1 MSLDKQHEQM
11 ADKIVDRIQDLVEEA
26 APIRRVKK
34 EKPNLKPS
42 IYSLR
47 LDELKDWLT
56 EHGEKA
62 FRAAQIFEWLYVK
75 RVKTYDEMTNIPK
88 GLREKLEAEFA
99 LTTLSTIVK
108 QESKDGTIKFL
119 FQLQD
124 GYSIETVLMRH
135 DYGNSICVTTQVGCR
150 IGCTFCAST
159 LGGLKRHLMAGEIV
173 EQVVKVQ
180 QILDETN
187 ERVSS
192 IVIMGIGE
200 PFDNYDAMMNFL
212 KIVNHDKGLNI
223 GARHITVSTSGI
235 VPKIY
240 EFADEG
246 MQINFAVSLHAP
258 NQEARQKLM
267 PIARAYKL
275 DELLEAVRYYTKKTG
290 RRVTFEYGLMS
301 GQNDSVEIAE
311 ELSALIKNIKCHV
324 NLIPINYVPERD
336 YIRTSKNKIFEFE
349 RTLKK
354 NGINVT
360 IRREQGADIAAA
372 CGQLRAMERAEET
385 K

>member
-1 MSLDKQHEQM
+1 MEQEQLKQF
-11 ADKIVDRIQDLVEEA
+11 DDRIQDLMEEVA
-26 APIRRVKK
+26 DKPVRREKK
-34 EKPNLKPS
+34 EKPQLKPS

-47 LDELKDWLT
+47 LDEMKEWLT
-56 EHGEKA
+56 ANGEKA
-62 FRAAQIFEWLYVK
+62 FRAGQIYEWLYEK
-75 RVKTYDEMTNIPK
+75 RVKTFEEMSNLSK
-88 GLREKLEAEFA
+88 GLRDKLEAEFA
-99 LTTLSTIVK
+99 LTTLSTIIK

-135 DYGNSICVTTQVGCR
+135 EYGNSICVTTQVGCR

-180 QILDETN
+180 QQLDETE

-200 PFDNYDAMMNFL
+200 PFDNYDAMMSFL
-212 KIVNHDKGLNI
+212 KIMNDDKGLNI

-267 PIARAYKL
+267 PIAKAYKL
-275 DELLEAVRYYTKKTG
+275 EELMDAVKYYTTKTG

-301 GQNDSVEIAE
+301 GQNDTE
-311 ELSALIKNIKCHV
+311 EVALELAKLIKNIKCHV

-336 YIRTSKNKIFEFE
+336 YIRTSRSKIFAFE
-349 RTLKK
+349 KTLKEQ
-354 NGINVT
+354 GINVT

-372 CGQLRAMERAEET
+372 CGQLRAQERSHET

>member
-1 MSLDKQHEQM
+1 M
-11 ADKIVDRIQDLVEEA
+11 VDQEKFNERINDLVDEA
-26 APIRRVKK
+26 EDKPVRRAKK
-34 EKPNLKPS
+34 EKPNLKES
-42 IYSLR
+42 VYSLQPEQ
-47 LDELKDWLT
+47 LEEWLK
-56 EHGEKA
+56 ENGEKP
-62 FRAAQIFEWLYVK
+62 FRAAQIFDWLYNK
-75 RVKTYDEMTNIPK
+75 RVKTFEEMSNLSK
-88 GLREKLEAEFA
+88 GLREKLEASFA
-99 LTTLSTIVK
+99 LTTLSTIIQ

-135 DYGNSICVTTQVGCR
+135 EYGNSVCVTTQVGCR

-159 LGGLKRHLMAGEIV
+159 LGGLKRHLLAGEIV

-180 QILDETN
+180 QTLDELD
-187 ERVSS
+187 ERVSH

-212 KIVNHDKGLNI
+212 KVINHEKGLNI

-240 EFADEG
+240 EFADEQL
-246 MQINFAVSLHAP
+246 QINFAVSLHAP

-275 DELLEAVRYYTKKTG
+275 DELMEAVRYYTKKTG

-301 GQNDSVEIAE
+301 GENDSVEIAE
-311 ELSALIKNIKCHV
+311 ELSALIKGLKCHV
-324 NLIPINYVPERD
+324 NLIPVNYVPERD
-336 YIRTSKNKIFEFE
+336 YVRTSRSQIFAFE
-349 RTLKK
+349 KTLKK

-360 IRREQGADIAAA
+360 IRREQGSDIAAA
-372 CGQLRAMERAEET
+372 CGQLRAQERSEET
-385 K
+385 R

>member
-1 MSLDKQHEQM
+1 MDQNKFDE
-11 ADKIVDRIQDLVEEA
+11 RIQDLVEEA
-26 APIRRVKK
+26 EVKPARREKK
-34 EKPNLKPS
+34 EKPKLKES

-47 LDELKDWLT
+47 PDELEVWLK
-56 EHGEKA
+56 EHGEKP
-62 FRAAQIFEWLYVK
+62 FRAAQIYDWLYNK
-75 RVKTYDEMTNIPK
+75 RVKTFDEMLNLSK
-88 GLREKLEAEFA
+88 GLREKLEENFT

-180 QILDETN
+180 QQLDETN

-212 KIVNHDKGLNI
+212 KIVNNDKGLNI

-240 EFADEG
+240 QFADEG

-301 GQNDSVEIAE
+301 GENDSVEVAE

-336 YIRTSKNKIFEFE
+336 YIRTSRSKIFEFE
-349 RTLKK
+349 KTLKK

-372 CGQLRAMERAEET
+372 CGQLRAQERSEET

>member
-1 MSLDKQHEQM
+1 MDQHKFDE
-11 ADKIVDRIQDLVEEA
+11 RIQDLVEETEVKPA
-26 APIRRVKK
+26 RREKK
-34 EKPNLKPS
+34 EKPKLKES

-47 LDELKDWLT
+47 PDELEQWLK
-56 EHGEKA
+56 EHGEKP
-62 FRAAQIFEWLYVK
+62 FRAAQIYDWLYNK
-75 RVKTYDEMTNIPK
+75 RVKTFEEMLNLSK
-88 GLREKLEAEFA
+88 GLREKLEANFV

-180 QILDETN
+180 QQLDETN

-212 KIVNHDKGLNI
+212 KIVNNDKGLNI

-301 GQNDSVEIAE
+301 GENDSVEVAE

-336 YIRTSKNKIFEFE
+336 YIRTSRSKIFEFE
-349 RTLKK
+349 KTLKK

-372 CGQLRAMERAEET
+372 CGQLRAQERSEET

>member
-1 MSLDKQHEQM
+1 MDQNKFDE
-11 ADKIVDRIQDLVEEA
+11 RIQDLVEEVEVKPA
-26 APIRRVKK
+26 RREKK
-34 EKPNLKPS
+34 EKPKLKQS

-47 LDELKDWLT
+47 PDELEVWLK
-56 EHGEKA
+56 EHGEKP
-62 FRAAQIFEWLYVK
+62 FRAAQIYDWLYNK
-75 RVKTYDEMTNIPK
+75 RVKTFEEMLNLSK
-88 GLREKLEAEFA
+88 GLREKLEANFA

-180 QILDETN
+180 QQLDETN

-212 KIVNHDKGLNI
+212 KIVNNDKGLNI

-240 EFADEG
+240 QFADEG

-301 GQNDSVEIAE
+301 GENDSVEVAE

-336 YIRTSKNKIFEFE
+336 YIRTSRSKIFEFE
-349 RTLKK
+349 KTLKK

-372 CGQLRAMERAEET
+372 CGQLRAQERSEET

>member
-1 MSLDKQHEQM
+1 M
-11 ADKIVDRIQDLVEEA
+11 VDQEKFDERINDLVEEA
-26 APIRRVKK
+26 EDKPVRRAKK
-34 EKPNLKPS
+34 EKPNLKES
-42 IYSLR
+42 VYSLQPKQ
-47 LDELKDWLT
+47 LEEWLK
-56 EHGEKA
+56 ENGEKP
-62 FRAAQIFEWLYVK
+62 FRAAQIFDWLYNK
-75 RVKTYDEMTNIPK
+75 RVKTFEEMSNLSK
-88 GLREKLEAEFA
+88 GLREKLEASFA
-99 LTTLSTIVK
+99 LTTLSTIIQ

-135 DYGNSICVTTQVGCR
+135 DYGNSVCVTTQVGCR

-159 LGGLKRHLMAGEIV
+159 LGGLKRHLLAGEIV

-180 QILDETN
+180 QTLDEMG
-187 ERVSS
+187 ERVSH

-212 KIVNHDKGLNI
+212 KVINHEKGLNI

-240 EFADEG
+240 EFADEQL
-246 MQINFAVSLHAP
+246 QINFAVSLHAP

-275 DELLEAVRYYTKKTG
+275 DELMEAVRYYTKKTG
-290 RRVTFEYGLMS
+290 RRVSFEYGLMS
-301 GQNDSVEIAE
+301 GENDSVEIAE
-311 ELSALIKNIKCHV
+311 ELSALIKGIKCHV
-324 NLIPINYVPERD
+324 NLIPVNYVPERD
-336 YIRTSKNKIFEFE
+336 YVRTSRSQIFAFE
-349 RTLKK
+349 KTLKK

-360 IRREQGADIAAA
+360 IRREQGSDIAAA
-372 CGQLRAMERAEET
+372 CGQLRAQERSEET
-385 K
+385 R

>member
-1 MSLDKQHEQM
+1 MDQNKFDE
-11 ADKIVDRIQDLVEEA
+11 RIQDLVEETEVK
-26 APIRRVKK
+26 PVRRQKK
-34 EKPNLKPS
+34 EKPQLKES

-47 LDELKDWLT
+47 PDELQEWLK
-56 EHGEKA
+56 ENGEKP
-62 FRAAQIFEWLYVK
+62 FRAGQIYEWLYDK
-75 RVKTYDEMTNIPK
+75 RVKTFEEMSNLSK
-88 GLREKLEAEFA
+88 GLREKLEENFA
-99 LTTLSTIVK
+99 LTTLSTLIK

-135 DYGNSICVTTQVGCR
+135 DYGNSVCVTTQVGCR

-159 LGGLKRHLMAGEIV
+159 LGGLKRHLLAGEIV

-180 QILDETN
+180 QTLDEVD

-212 KIVNHDKGLNI
+212 KIVNNDKGLNI

-240 EFADEG
+240 QFADEQL
-246 MQINFAVSLHAP
+246 QINFAVSLHAP

-267 PIARAYKL
+267 PIARAYKI

-290 RRVTFEYGLMS
+290 RRVSFEYGLMS
-301 GQNDSVEIAE
+301 GENDSVEVAN
-311 ELSALIKNIKCHV
+311 ELADLIKGIKCHV

-336 YIRTSKNKIFEFE
+336 YVRTSRSSIFAFE
-349 RTLKK
+349 RTLKER
-354 NGINVT
+354 GVNVT

-372 CGQLRAMERAEET
+372 CGQLRAQERQDEVR
-385 K
+385 

>member
-1 MSLDKQHEQM
+1 MDQN
-11 ADKIVDRIQDLVEEA
+11 RINERIEDLVDEA
-26 APIRRVKK
+26 EQKPVSRVKK
-34 EKPNLKPS
+34 EKPQLKQS

-47 LDELKDWLT
+47 LDELQQWLT
-56 EHGEKA
+56 ENGEKA
-62 FRAAQIFEWLYVK
+62 FRAGQIYEWLYDK
-75 RVKTYDEMTNIPK
+75 RVKTFEEMSNLSK
-88 GLREKLEAEFA
+88 ALRDKLKESFA
-99 LTTLSTIVK
+99 LTTLSTLIK

-135 DYGNSICVTTQVGCR
+135 EYGNSICVTTQVGCR

-159 LGGLKRHLMAGEIV
+159 LGGLKRHLLAGEIV

-180 QILDETN
+180 KELDEVG
-187 ERVSS
+187 ERVSH

-200 PFDNYDAMMNFL
+200 PFDNYDNMMNFL
-212 KIVNHDKGLNI
+212 KVVNHDKGLNI

-240 EFADEG
+240 KFADEE

-275 DELLEAVRYYTKKTG
+275 DELMEAVRYYTKKTG
-290 RRVTFEYGLMS
+290 RRVSFEYGLMS
-301 GQNDSVEIAE
+301 GENDSVEVAE
-311 ELSALIKNIKCHV
+311 ELADLIKGIKCHV

-336 YIRTSKNKIFEFE
+336 YIRTSRSSIFAFE
-349 RTLKK
+349 KALKK
-354 NGINVT
+354 RGINVT

-372 CGQLRAMERAEET
+372 CGQLRAQERQDEISG
-385 K
+385 

>member
-1 MSLDKQHEQM
+1 MEQNKF
-11 ADKIVDRIQDLVEEA
+11 DERILDLVEEA
-26 APIRRVKK
+26 EEKPVRREKK
-34 EKPNLKPS
+34 EKPQLKES

-47 LDELKDWLT
+47 PDELQNWLV
-56 EHGEKA
+56 ENGEKA
-62 FRAAQIFEWLYVK
+62 FRAGQIFDWLYHK
-75 RVKTYDEMTNIPK
+75 RVKTFEEMSNLSK
-88 GLREKLEAEFA
+88 SLREKLSANFA
-99 LTTLSTIVK
+99 LTTLSTIIQ

-135 DYGNSICVTTQVGCR
+135 DYGNSVCVTTQVGCR

-159 LGGLKRHLMAGEIV
+159 LGGLKRHLLAGEIV

-180 QILDETN
+180 QALDEVE
-187 ERVSS
+187 ERVSH

-212 KIVNHDKGLNI
+212 KVINDEKGLNI

-240 EFADEG
+240 DFANEQL
-246 MQINFAVSLHAP
+246 QINFALSLHAP
-258 NQEARQKLM
+258 NQELRQKLM

-275 DELLEAVRYYTKKTG
+275 ERLMESIRYYTQKTG
-290 RRVTFEYGLMS
+290 RRVSFEYGLF
-301 GQNDSVEIAE
+301 GGENDSVEHAE
-311 ELSALIKNIKCHV
+311 ELAKLIKGIKCHV
-324 NLIPINYVPERD
+324 NLIPVNYVPERN
-336 YIRTSKNKIFEFE
+336 YVRTPRNQIFDFE
-349 RTLKK
+349 KTLKK
-354 NGINVT
+354 HGINVT
-360 IRREQGADIAAA
+360 IRREHGSDIDAA
-372 CGQLRAMERAEET
+372 CGQLRAKERAQET

>member
-1 MSLDKQHEQM
+1 MDQNKFDE
-11 ADKIVDRIQDLVEEA
+11 RIQDLVEETEVKPA
-26 APIRRVKK
+26 RREKK
-34 EKPNLKPS
+34 EKPKLKES

-47 LDELKDWLT
+47 PDELEQWLK
-56 EHGEKA
+56 EHGEKP
-62 FRAAQIFEWLYVK
+62 FRAAQIYDWLYNK
-75 RVKTYDEMTNIPK
+75 RVKTFEEMLNLSK
-88 GLREKLEAEFA
+88 GLREKLEANFV

-180 QILDETN
+180 QQLDETN

-212 KIVNHDKGLNI
+212 KIVNNDKGLNI

-275 DELLEAVRYYTKKTG
+275 DELLEAVRYYTNKTG

-301 GQNDSVEIAE
+301 GENDSVEVAE
-311 ELSALIKNIKCHV
+311 ELAALIKNIKCHV

-336 YIRTSKNKIFEFE
+336 YIRTSRSKIFEFE
-349 RTLKK
+349 KTLKK

-372 CGQLRAMERAEET
+372 CGQLRAQERSEET

>member
-1 MSLDKQHEQM
+1 MEQEQLKQF
-11 ADKIVDRIQDLVEEA
+11 DDRIQDLMEEVA
-26 APIRRVKK
+26 DKPVRREKK
-34 EKPNLKPS
+34 EKPQLKPS

-47 LDELKDWLT
+47 LDEMKEWLT
-56 EHGEKA
+56 ANGEKA
-62 FRAAQIFEWLYVK
+62 FRAGQIYEWLYEK
-75 RVKTYDEMTNIPK
+75 RVKTFEEMSNLSK
-88 GLREKLEAEFA
+88 GLRDKLEAEFA
-99 LTTLSTIVK
+99 LTTLSTIIK

-135 DYGNSICVTTQVGCR
+135 EYGNSICVTTQVGCR

-180 QILDETN
+180 QQLDETE

-200 PFDNYDAMMNFL
+200 PFDNYDAMMSFL
-212 KIVNHDKGLNI
+212 KIMNDDKGLNI

-267 PIARAYKL
+267 PIAKAYNIE
-275 DELLEAVRYYTKKTG
+275 ELMDAVKYYTTKTG

-301 GQNDSVEIAE
+301 GQNDSE
-311 ELSALIKNIKCHV
+311 EVALELARLIKNIKCHV

-336 YIRTSKNKIFEFE
+336 YIRTSRSKIFAFE
-349 RTLKK
+349 KTLKEQ
-354 NGINVT
+354 GINVT

-372 CGQLRAMERAEET
+372 CGQLRAQERSEET